1 MLISERETLPYEIVQ
16 ITTSRITSD
25 IFLVEADE
33 LWIT

>member
-1 MLISERETLPYEIVQ
+1 MYNEIVQ

>member
-1 MLISERETLPYEIVQ
+1 MYNEIVQ

-33 LWIT
+33 L